1 MSALNARILSRRTIA
16 AQKAEHTRL
25 IKRLADKLAR
35 DPNGRIAAILIR
47 ARTHGVLVAPSGLTD
62 VPNLS
67 HDVTADLAP
76 FQGYARSNVA
86 SGPDDN
92 DPEAI
97 CALMLAGYTRAH

>member
-1 MSALNARILSRRTIA
+1 MNRLVLSRRTIA

-35 DPNGRIAAILIR
+35 DPNGRLAAILVR
-47 ARTHGVLVAPSGLTD
+47 ARAFGVMVAPSGLTD
-62 VPNLS
+62 VPNLA

-76 FQGYARSNVA
+76 FRGYARSNVA
-86 SGPDDN
+86 SGPDDG